1 LETLVV
7 SLRITPK
14 CGLLYDKYKRTN
26 FSQGKPEHPQMKTGK
41 TPIFLLLLA
50 FLFAACAPSADM
62 GVPVVAQNGIEIY
75 QPWARSAVLKADM
88 GEGMHGGGAV
98 TGAFMLIKNTT
109 DQDDMLLRATSD
121 AAAEVQIHQ
130 TSMSGGVMSMAEVF
144 GIEIP
149 AGGQAELKPGGYH
162 IMLIGLKEELKA
174 GETVTLQL
182 VFQNAGEVVVEAE
195 VRNP

>member
-1 LETLVV
+1 
-7 SLRITPK
+7 
-14 CGLLYDKYKRTN
+14 
-26 FSQGKPEHPQMKTGK
+26 MKSIK
-41 TPIFLLLLA
+41 IFLFFA
-50 FLFAACAPSADM
+50 HIFLFAACAPSAEP
-62 GVPVVAQNGIEIY
+62 GEPAVSQNGIEIY
-75 QPWARSAVLKADM
+75 RPWARSAAMKADM

-98 TGAFMLIKNTT
+98 TGAFMLIKNPTG
-109 DQDDMLLRATSD
+109 QDDMLLSASSD

-130 TSMSGGVMSMAEVF
+130 TSMSGGVMSMSEVF

-149 AGGQAELKPGGYH
+149 AGRQAELKPGGYH

-174 GETVTLQL
+174 GQTVTLRL

>member
-1 LETLVV
+1 
-7 SLRITPK
+7 
-14 CGLLYDKYKRTN
+14 
-26 FSQGKPEHPQMKTGK
+26 MKTGK
-41 TPIFLLLLA
+41 TPILLLLLT

-62 GVPVVAQNGIEIY
+62 GAPVVSQDGIEIY
-75 QPWARSAVLKADM
+75 QPWARSAVMKADM

-109 DQDDMLLRATSD
+109 AQDDMLLSASSEV
-121 AAAEVQIHQ
+121 AAEVQIHQ
-130 TSMSGGVMSMAEVF
+130 TTMSGGVMSMAEVF

-162 IMLIGLKEELKA
+162 VMLIGLKEELKT
-174 GETVTLQL
+174 GQTVTLRL
-182 VFQNAGEVVVEAE
+182 VFENAGEVAVEAE